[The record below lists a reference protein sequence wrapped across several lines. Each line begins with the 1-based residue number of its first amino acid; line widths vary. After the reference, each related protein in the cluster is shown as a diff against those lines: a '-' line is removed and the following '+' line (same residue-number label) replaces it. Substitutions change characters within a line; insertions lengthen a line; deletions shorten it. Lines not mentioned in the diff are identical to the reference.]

1 MNSFINKKKI
11 KHLNFIFFIA
21 FTGFLTICFICH
33 IVAFVRITKYDLT
46 DYNCSDLITN
56 EVIRKGMEK
65 NRPNVIYIKI
75 SFYLDLFLF
84 VINCLGVLI
93 GIILEILG
101 KCISSNSVEINENKK
116 EKNDSE
122 IPLNNYYPNPN

>member
-46 DYNCSDLITN
+46 DYNYSDLITN
-56 EVIRKGMEK
+56 EIISKGMEK
-65 NRPNVIYIKI
+65 NRSNCNLYLNKLLLRFI
-75 SFYLDLFLF
+75 SFY
-84 VINCLGVLI
+84 N
-93 GIILEILG
+93 
-101 KCISSNSVEINENKK
+101 
-116 EKNDSE
+116 
-122 IPLNNYYPNPN
+122 